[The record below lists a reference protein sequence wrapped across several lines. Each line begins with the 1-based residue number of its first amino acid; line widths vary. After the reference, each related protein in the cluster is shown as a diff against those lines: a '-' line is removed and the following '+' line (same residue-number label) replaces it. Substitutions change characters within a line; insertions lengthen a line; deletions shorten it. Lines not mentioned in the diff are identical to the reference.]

1 MIGFEV
7 EINGQRTCLA
17 SVDEFGVLTAI
28 VSWVRTHAMVKEEG
42 EQVKKLDLH
51 VGGLKELSDGSA
63 AHITWLNK
71 DLSLGDEIRMRIVN
85 TDHFDEPAKIEPI
98 DQQADLKR
106 KRVYYEQLKSEFE
119 ND

>member
-17 SVDEFGVLTAI
+17 SVEEFGVLTAI
-28 VSWVRTHAMVKEEG
+28 ASWVRTHAMVAEEG

-51 VGGLKELSDGSA
+51 VGGLKEGSDGSA

-71 DLSLGDEIRMRIVN
+71 DLSVGDEIRMRIVN
-85 TDHFDEPAKIEPI
+85 TDHFDEPAKIEAI
-98 DQQADLKR
+98 DPHADLRR
-106 KRVYYEQLKSEFE
+106 KREYYEQLKSEFE